1 MPQKFTP
8 ENLIALLY
16 NETTAHEKLSLI
28 NELKMNA
35 ALAEELNDMA
45 ETIGM
50 LDEIGFDPHPTSIAI
65 IMEHSAKNHE
75 VHV

>member
-16 NETTAHEKLSLI
+16 NETTTCEKLSLI
-28 NELKMNA
+28 NELKVNT

-75 VHV
+75 VHA